1 MSEFVCGLFFFVVG
15 MSLLIYNKSMVQR
28 SMEFQ
33 RFNSSA
39 EKDGMILFNRA
50 LCVLAGII
58 TSVLGYLTMLS
69 SR

>member
-28 SMEFQ
+28 SIEFQ
-33 RFNSSA
+33 RLNLRA
-39 EKDGMILFNRA
+39 EKDEMILFNRA

-58 TSVLGYLTMLS
+58 TSGLGYLTMLS